1 MRGAGRHTAP
11 VSSVAAVPSVLMTD
25 LFEARAE
32 DLAARSAPLAT
43 RMRPGTIDE
52 VVGQPQLLGQ
62 GAAFRHI
69 VESGEPISMLL
80 WGPPGTGKTTLAML
94 VASHADAA
102 FRTLSATSAGIKDVR
117 EVLEEARN
125 RLATEERRTVLFLD
139 EIHRFAKNQ
148 QDALLPGVENG
159 TLVLV
164 GATTENPYFEVNS
177 PLMSRITLF
186 RLESL
191 TPEDIGQLLQ
201 TALGNE
207 ERGLGSLDVELP
219 SEAAFELATRTG
231 GDARQSLNALEVAA
245 RMARAAG
252 RSTIESEDIAEA
264 LQRRLIRYDK
274 TGDSHYDVIS
284 AFIKSVRGSD
294 PDAAMYWLMLMIEG
308 GEDPEFIARR
318 LVILASED
326 IGLADS
332 EGLRVAVAAADALAY
347 VGLPEATYHL
357 AHATLFLATAPKS
370 NSVGR
375 AIGAARDLV
384 QNGPTPSVPLHLR
397 GSGYRG
403 ASELGHGVGYEY
415 SHDHP
420 GGIVEQQYFPDGVDP
435 VGLFHPGDRGE
446 EASIK
451 TRLADIDRVL
461 KRKR

>member
-1 MRGAGRHTAP
+1 
-11 VSSVAAVPSVLMTD
+11 MTD

-32 DLAARSAPLAT
+32 DLASKSAPLAT
-43 RMRPGTIDE
+43 RMRPRTIGE
-52 VVGQPQLLGQ
+52 VAGQPALLGD

-102 FRTLSATSAGIKDVR
+102 FRTLSATSAGVKDIR
-117 EVLEEARN
+117 EVLSEARH

-148 QDALLPGVENG
+148 QDALLPGVEDG
-159 TLVLV
+159 TLILV

-177 PLMSRITLF
+177 PLMSRMTLF
-186 RLESL
+186 RLEPL
-191 TPEDIGQLLQ
+191 TPEDIEKLLQ
-201 TALGNE
+201 TAIE
-207 ERGLGSLDVELP
+207 DRERGLGSLGVELP

-245 RMARAAG
+245 RMTKAAG
-252 RSTIESEDIAEA
+252 RTVIDNDDIAEA

-318 LVILASED
+318 LLILASED
-326 IGLADS
+326 VGLADS
-332 EGLRVAVAAADALAY
+332 DGLRVAVAAADALAY

-357 AHATLFLATAPKS
+357 AHATLFLATSPKS
-370 NSVGR
+370 NSVRR
-375 AIGAARDLV
+375 AISAARQLV
-384 QNGPTPSVPLHLR
+384 DSGPTPSVPLHLR
-397 GSGYRG
+397 GSGYKG
-403 ASELGHGVGYEY
+403 AAEIGHGEGYEY

-420 GGIVEQQYFPDGVDP
+420 GGVVGQQYFPDGVP
-435 VGLFHPGDRGE
+435 PTTVYRPGDLGREKFIKERLE
-446 EASIK
+446 E
-451 TRLADIDRVL
+451 IDRVL
-461 KRKR
+461 NRKR

>member
-1 MRGAGRHTAP
+1 
-11 VSSVAAVPSVLMTD
+11 MTD

-32 DLAARSAPLAT
+32 ELATRSAPLAT
-43 RMRPGTIDE
+43 RMRPRSIGE
-52 VVGQPQLLGQ
+52 VVGQPQLLAD

-80 WGPPGTGKTTLAML
+80 WGPPGTGKTTLARL

-102 FRTLSATSAGIKDVR
+102 FQTLSATSAGVKDIR
-117 EVLEEARN
+117 EVLAGARQL
-125 RLATEERRTVLFLD
+125 LATEERRTVLFLD

-148 QDALLPGVENG
+148 QDALLPGVEDG
-159 TLVLV
+159 TLILV

-177 PLMSRITLF
+177 PLMSRMTLF

-191 TPEDIGQLLQ
+191 SPEDIADLLAR
-201 TALGNE
+201 ALSDP
-207 ERGLGSLDVELP
+207 ERGLGRLQVEMPTGDAL
-219 SEAAFELATRTG
+219 ELATRTG

-245 RMARAAG
+245 RLATAAG
-252 RSTIESEDIAEA
+252 RTIIEADDIAEA

-326 IGLADS
+326 VGLADS

-357 AHATLFLATAPKS
+357 AHATLYLATAPKS

-375 AIGAARDLV
+375 AISTARDLV
-384 QNGPTPSVPLHLR
+384 ESGPTPSVPLHLR

-403 ASELGHGVGYEY
+403 AADLGHGEGYEY
-415 SHDHP
+415 SHDYP
-420 GGIVEQQYFPDGVDP
+420 GGVVHQQYFPDGVP
-435 VGLFHPGDRGE
+435 PTVIYRPGEMGRE
-446 EASIK
+446 PAITEHLSA
-451 TRLADIDRVL
+451 IDRVL
-461 KRKR
+461 KRDR